1 MHLINQLNPGRMT
14 KNSTIDFQRSVSFLM
29 GSHKRNLNTF
39 KNILV
44 NTVQRVF
51 SSGPK
56 LKERGQNAEGT
67 VYTIGQYSL
76 ALVHWIPS
84 QQ

>member
-1 MHLINQLNPGRMT
+1 MHLINQLNPGHMT
-14 KNSTIDFQRSVSFLM
+14 KNSTIDLQRSVSFLM

-51 SSGPK
+51 SAGPK
-56 LKERGQNAEGT
+56 LRERGQNAEDT
-67 VYTIGQYSL
+67 VYTIGQ
-76 ALVHWIPS
+76 
-84 QQ
+84 